1 MQSLLNFFRSKS
13 PLRQD
18 TQISEPVKTSKPSAV
33 KARLEARTKRTHD
46 AQEFASKQERAANR
60 RSEILKKLNSRLQKR
75 KDHLNIVKQRKAS
88 KNSYWALKL
97 IKADRKRLHAIK
109 RATNALQQRQS
120 KAKRH
125 NLEVIEKSVK
135 VCLQSDNQKEDL
147 IRKIESR

>member
-46 AQEFASKQERAANR
+46 AQEFAFKQERAANR

-109 RATNALQQRQS
+109 RATNALQQR
-120 KAKRH
+120 
-125 NLEVIEKSVK
+125 
-135 VCLQSDNQKEDL
+135 
-147 IRKIESR
+147 